1 VRDAFQKLPQ
11 SECKWPLL
19 RNLAAHNSFVFIETA
34 GGRGVRIKPGTFLTE
49 SCRIGGFPD
58 S

>member
-19 RNLAAHNSFVFIETA
+19 RNFAAHNSFVFLGSA
-34 GGRGVRIKPGTFLTE
+34 KYFRLSALF
-49 SCRIGGFPD
+49 S
-58 S
+58 